1 MHSCNIYYLVIFE
14 RESQTL
20 SLIKVSNKG
29 KHVNIKLFPVVPS
42 SAGRTRNAIEF
53 SLLVLSI

>member
-20 SLIKVSNKG
+20 ALIKVSNKG
-29 KHVNIKLFPVVPS
+29 K
-42 SAGRTRNAIEF
+42 REY
-53 SLLVLSI
+53 